1 MAGGG
6 MNQLEH
12 FGMRL
17 RTVRKAVGIT
27 QEEAA
32 EKARLNPKYLGQI
45 ERGEKRPSFDAIIS
59 LAKALQVKPTAFFE
73 CDQEEKD
80 LKILRKKIESMLHGC
95 GLEMLQKV
103 YRITKVLLEP

>member
-6 MNQLEH
+6 MNQLKL

-17 RTVRKAVGIT
+17 RTIRKTAGIT

-59 LAKALQVKPTAFFE
+59 LAGALQVIPSAFFQF
-73 CDQEEKD
+73 DREEKD
-80 LKILRKKIESMLHGC
+80 SKILRKKIDSMLQGC
-95 GLEMLQKV
+95 GPEKLQKV
-103 YRITKVLLEP
+103 YRITKALLEP